1 MGNKK
6 LTTIVL
12 LLSLFWITI
21 FPFKGFATSWVYLFV
36 VWDGYIYVISDEY
49 VTNIDKEIGEVRK
62 YSDMESYGGNFS
74 NVYPKGTKYYS
85 ILDINTEVAI
95 AVEDKLGYKK
105 AIRDGAYTYRENP
118 IQNNGFQFVY
128 LGLGSVAILVLGLI
142 IYSSKRENLQQ

>member
-12 LLSLFWITI
+12 LLSLFLITI
-21 FPFKGFATSWVYLFV
+21 FPFKGSATSWVYLFV

-85 ILDINTEVAI
+85 ILGVNTEVAI
-95 AVEDKLGYKK
+95 AVKDENGLYKK
-105 AIRDGAYTYRENP
+105 ATREEEYTYRENP
-118 IQNNGFQFVY
+118 IQNNGFQYVY
-128 LGLGSVAILVLGLI
+128 LGIGSVVILVLGFI
-142 IYSSKRENLQQ
+142 IYSRTRKNE

>member
-12 LLSLFWITI
+12 LLSLFLITI
-21 FPFKGFATSWVYLFV
+21 FPFKGSATSWVYLFV

-49 VTNIDKEIGEVRK
+49 VTNVDKEIGEVRK

-85 ILDINTEVAI
+85 ILGVNTEVAI
-95 AVEDKLGYKK
+95 AVKDENGLYKK
-105 AIRDGAYTYRENP
+105 ATREEEYTYRENP
-118 IQNNGFQFVY
+118 IQNNGFQYVY
-128 LGLGSVAILVLGLI
+128 LGIGSVVILVLGFI
-142 IYSSKRENLQQ
+142 IYSRTRKNE